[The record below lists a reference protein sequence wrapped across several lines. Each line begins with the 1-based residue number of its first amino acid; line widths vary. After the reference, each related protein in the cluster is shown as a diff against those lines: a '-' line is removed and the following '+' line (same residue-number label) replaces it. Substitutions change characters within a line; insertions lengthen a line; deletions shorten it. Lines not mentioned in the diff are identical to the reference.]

1 MHTRLS
7 PVSLRR
13 GRAVALSLLVA
24 AGCINYLDR
33 SALSI
38 ANGAIRSEFGLSLG
52 EMGLLLAVFEIAYGV
67 SQIPVG
73 LLIDRFGPRRAL
85 GAGMAVWS
93 VAQIAA
99 AGVTGLGSF
108 GVARAALGIGEAPM
122 YLAGTKVC
130 TEWYPPRE
138 RAWPIGLF
146 NASSALGPALA
157 PPLLTA
163 LMLAFGWRWMFAVIG
178 LAGLAVLIAWL
189 VFYRDPK
196 PPAELSA
203 TPLPSTARLRVLLRD
218 PVAWCMAFGFF
229 GVIYLGWLYATWLP
243 DYLAQVRHL
252 SVAQIGIW
260 AGVPQGCGFIGALA
274 GGAVPHVLARCGMSP
289 LRACTLPVAAA
300 MTLTAVC
307 TLAAALVDSTAGAIA
322 LICVALFC
330 ANLASSSGW
339 AMAAVATREDSV
351 ATLEAIQNVGGSV
364 GGALAPALTGW
375 MAQATGSFTPP
386 LALASAIALASAAL
400 YGFGIRRA
408 VAP

>member
-1 MHTRLS
+1 MQTSL
-7 PVSLRR
+7 PPAALRR
-13 GRAVALSLLVA
+13 GRTVALTLLVV
-24 AGCINYLDR
+24 AGCVNYFDR

-38 ANGAIRSEFGLSLG
+38 GNGAIRAEFGLSLA
-52 EMGLLLAVFEIAYGV
+52 EMGVLLAVFEIAYGIA
-67 SQIPVG
+67 QIPVG

-85 GAGMAVWS
+85 GAGMALWS
-93 VAQIAA
+93 AAQIAA
-99 AGVTGLGSF
+99 AGVAGFASF
-108 GVARAALGIGEAPM
+108 AAARAALGIGEAPM

-130 TEWYPPRE
+130 TEWYPPRD

-163 LMLAFGWRWMFAVIG
+163 LMLAFGWRWMFAIIG
-178 LAGLAVLIAWL
+178 LAGLVVLVAWL
-189 VFYRDPK
+189 VLYRDPD
-196 PPAELSA
+196 PPAGPSA

-218 PVAWCMAFGFF
+218 PVAWCMASGFF
-229 GVIYLGWLYATWLP
+229 GVIYLSWLYATWLP
-243 DYLAQVRHL
+243 DYLAQARHL

-274 GGAVPHVLARCGMSP
+274 GGAVPHLLARRGISP
-289 LRACTLPVAAA
+289 LRACTLPVAGA

-307 TLAAALVDSTAGAIA
+307 TLAASLVDSTAAAIA
-322 LICVALFC
+322 LICLALFC

-339 AMAAVATREDSV
+339 ALAAVATREDSV

-386 LALASAIALASAAL
+386 LALASAIALVSAAL

-408 VAP
+408 VSP